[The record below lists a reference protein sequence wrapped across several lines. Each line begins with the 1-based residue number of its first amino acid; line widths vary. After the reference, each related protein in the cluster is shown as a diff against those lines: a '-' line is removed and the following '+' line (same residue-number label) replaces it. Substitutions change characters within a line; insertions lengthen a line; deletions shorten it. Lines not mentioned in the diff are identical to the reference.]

1 MTEGI
6 ISIGNKIDIY
16 KASEK
21 DDSSAHK
28 VYVSQ
33 LLDLLEGNKAN
44 IAIPIENGHV
54 VPLSVGIRYVLCFYT
69 AKGMFQC
76 KALVTERFVT
86 DNIYIATVQ
95 FLTDFEKFQR
105 RQFYRL
111 ACALNIKY
119 HVVTDEE
126 QRLGDRIDKK
136 RYSTL
141 RERDIMLLQLDE
153 LESDTKPAI
162 ASNISGGG
170 IRFGSQEKI
179 EKDSKLIL
187 SFILDDEGKVTNMRI
202 KGRVVASEKV
212 VNKNVVYEN
221 RIEFIDLD
229 NVTREF
235 IVKYIFNEERRQRR
249 KAKGLY

>member
-16 KASEK
+16 KASDK
-21 DDSSAHK
+21 DDTSAHK
-28 VYVSQ
+28 VYVSR
-33 LLDLLEGNKAN
+33 LLDLPEENKAD

-54 VPLSVGIRYVLCFYT
+54 VPLSVGVRYVLCFYT
-69 AKGMFQC
+69 TKGMFQC
-76 KALVTERFVT
+76 KALVTERFVV
-86 DNIYIATVQ
+86 DNIHTATVQ

-119 HVVTDEE
+119 HIVTDEE
-126 QRLGDRIDKK
+126 QRLEERIKNEG
-136 RYSTL
+136 YSNL
-141 RERDIMLLQLDE
+141 RERDILILQIDE
-153 LESDTKPAI
+153 LEADTKPAI

-187 SFILDDEGKVTNMRI
+187 SFVLEDESKVTNMKI
-202 KGRVVASEKV
+202 KGRVVASEKAI
-212 VNKNVVYEN
+212 NKNVVYEN

-229 NVTREF
+229 NTTREF

-249 KAKGLY
+249 RAKGLN